1 MKFGFLGYG
10 NLARALVRG
19 ITSQGLMKSGDIC
32 VFAKTEATLSFAGA
46 HGLVPCR
53 SAEELFA
60 LSDVIFIAVKP
71 KVFFEI
77 SSELSDI
84 NVDGKR
90 IVSLMASVHIDSLR
104 KVFNCPIMRVM
115 PSLASA
121 DAVDVIGFSYDN
133 AESKLFDDVLAML
146 ANLGEAVRLDE
157 DMLDRLTVAASCGL
171 GFAAHILEV
180 YKNQCI
186 NYGFS
191 PAQSE
196 MITRRMF
203 SYAAESGRESGQ
215 SFAELERRVATKGG
229 ATEAGNLAMDKPLRE
244 AVSAAFDAAGERA
257 IPKKQ

>member
-10 NLARALVRG
+10 NLARAIVRG
-19 ITSQGLMKSGDIC
+19 ILNEGLMAHEDIC

-60 LSDVIFIAVKP
+60 LCDTVFIAVKP

-77 SSELSDI
+77 SSSLSDI
-84 NVDGKR
+84 DTSGKR
-90 IVSLMASVHIDSLR
+90 VVSLMAAVSITSIK
-104 KVFNCPIMRVM
+104 KVFSCPVMRVM

-121 DAVDVIGFSYDN
+121 DAVDVIGYSYDN
-133 AESKLFDDVLAML
+133 RTARDFDGVMDILAR
-146 ANLGEAVRLDE
+146 LGDAVRLDE
-157 DMLDRLTVAASCGL
+157 DMLDRLTVASSCGL

-180 YKNQCI
+180 YKNQCMD
-186 NYGFS
+186 YGFS
-191 PAQSE
+191 PEQSE

-203 SYAAESGRESGQ
+203 SYAADGGRESGQ
-215 SFAELERRVATKGG
+215 SFAELESRVATRGG

-244 AVSAAFDAAGERA
+244 AVSAAFGAAGERA
-257 IPKKQ
+257 IPKKK